1 MFDIGWT
8 ELLVIAIVMIV
19 VVGPKDLPPM
29 LRAFG
34 KMTGNLRK
42 MAGDFRAQFEEAL
55 KETELDDVRKTITDA
70 HQNLNPTNALRDA
83 INPLRQMGQDLKNDL
98 QRATQVPSPEPTVSL
113 AAEPGQGDPLSTP
126 IDAEAQKA
134 VEGSAVAAPAAEV
147 PANAAA
153 IAQTAHA
160 ASPAVSAPAAP
171 LAAAPTTPVSSAP
184 LAPVSSEASA
194 KPVAAK
200 GRAKK
205 KAETEVEAPVVEE
218 LAVEKPKRVRKVAA
232 KAETVEIAAPA
243 VTKAKTP
250 RKPKAVAEAAPVV
263 EAAGDTQPAT
273 EKVPARKRAAKK
285 TDTPKGE
292 A

>member
-98 QRATQVPSPEPTVSL
+98 QKATQVPSPEPTVSL
-113 AAEPGQGDPLSTP
+113 AAEPGQADPLSTP

-153 IAQTAHA
+153 IAQAAHA

-171 LAAAPTTPVSSAP
+171 LAASPTTPVSSAP
-184 LAPVSSEASA
+184 LAPASSEAAA

-200 GRAKK
+200 SRARK
-205 KAETEVEAPVVEE
+205 KAETVVEAPVVEKPV
-218 LAVEKPKRVRKVAA
+218 VEKPKRVRKVAA
-232 KAETVEIAAPA
+232 KVETAEVAAPA

-250 RKPKAVAEAAPVV
+250 RKQKTVAESAPVV
-263 EAAGDTQPAT
+263 ETAADVQPAA
-273 EKVPARKRAAKK
+273 EKVPARKRAVKK